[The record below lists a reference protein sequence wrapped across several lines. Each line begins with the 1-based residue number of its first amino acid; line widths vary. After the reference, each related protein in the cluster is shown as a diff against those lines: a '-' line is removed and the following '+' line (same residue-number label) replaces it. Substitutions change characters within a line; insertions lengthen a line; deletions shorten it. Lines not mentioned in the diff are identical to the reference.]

1 MKFIMNLQKTT
12 IATTILLAGFATS
25 CTAASTATRQLIQP
39 VASKQVT
46 AESRKT
52 IQLAQAIDS
61 CRQVSAVS
69 GLNVYQEASINSS
82 VIGNVANGRYVTI
95 INRGING
102 WVPIS
107 APLKGYI
114 SAANLK
120 YCQTATPPVD
130 NCRQAAARGGLNV
143 RRKPSVYSPILG
155 IVANGRYMTIDNRG
169 ANGWVPISVPL
180 NGYVSSAYLKYC
192 PQAT

>member
-1 MKFIMNLQKTT
+1 MKFIINLQKTT
-12 IATTILLAGFATS
+12 IATVMLLTGFATS
-25 CTAASTATRQLIQP
+25 CTAASIATRQLIQP

-46 AESRKT
+46 TESQE
-52 IQLAQAIDS
+52 IVQIAQTIDS
-61 CRQVSAVS
+61 CRRVSAVS

-82 VIGNVANGRYVTI
+82 VIGNVVNGRYVTI

-114 SAANLK
+114 SAANLV
-120 YCQTATPPVD
+120 YCQSTSPSVD
-130 NCRQAAARGGLNV
+130 RCRQVAARGGLNV
-143 RRKPSVYSPILG
+143 RREPSVYSSILG
-155 IVANGRYMTIDNRG
+155 IVANGRYVTISNRG